1 MSTLRAAAQLY
12 TVRDH
17 MKTPQEIASGLER
30 ISKMGYKAVQ
40 ISGIGRDQAIEPQA
54 LKDLLDANNLT
65 ACATHIGWDRLTT
78 DLDAVIA
85 EHKLWACPHVGI
97 GGLPQEYRTS
107 GEGYVRFAA
116 EASEIARKLAAADL
130 GFIYHNHA
138 FELRKF
144 DGRTGLDILL
154 SESDPDVFGFEI
166 DTYWIQAGGGDPVQ
180 WIHKVEG
187 RMQVVH
193 FKDMG
198 MSEAPEAIMFEVGEG
213 NLNWTEIIKACRET
227 GVEWAPVEQDR
238 CQRDPFDSLS
248 ISLKNLM
255 EMGVQP

>member
-1 MSTLRAAAQLY
+1 MTTLRAAAQLY
-12 TVRDH
+12 TVRDQ
-17 MKTPQEIASGLER
+17 MKTPQEIASGLEC
-30 ISKMGYKAVQ
+30 ISRMGYKAVQ
-40 ISGIGRDQAIEPQA
+40 ISGIGRDEPIDPHD
-54 LKDLLDANNLT
+54 LKELLDANNLE
-65 ACATHIGWDRLTT
+65 ACATHIGWDRLTN

-85 EHKLWACPHVGI
+85 EHKLWECPHVGI

-107 GEGYVRFAA
+107 GDGYVRFAS
-116 EASEIARKLAAADL
+116 EASEVARKLAAADL

-154 SESDPDVFGFEI
+154 SESDPEVFGFEI

-180 WIHKVEG
+180 WIRKVSG
-187 RMQVVH
+187 RMKVVH

-213 NLNWTEIIKACRET
+213 NLNWPEIIKACRET

-238 CQRDPFDSLS
+238 CQRDPFESLA
-248 ISLKNLM
+248 ISLANLKAL
-255 EMGVQP
+255 GVQP